1 MNRETIDERMSVRNR
16 VLAVLQGRRP
26 DHLPF
31 IDRFEVWYACHSRGG
46 TLPEEFQGMSV
57 TEIHRAV
64 GMGQQKYLVPYALKL
79 HGVEVVASFNGEV
92 FYHEKE
98 PVMEFFCGMFDFL
111 DYETPGLTVTE
122 LITPVGKLRAQHGL
136 LAENV
141 ATGTEHYIKEHL
153 IKEEADYRTVE
164 YLVER
169 AEFVPRY
176 EKVTREEA
184 KLGDIGYVVPMTPRI
199 PFQQM
204 LLEYLGEIPFF
215 YALHDSPRLVRRL
228 MTVLD
233 EQLTEILHRLA
244 DLQVPYLEFPDNLDG
259 VMSNPKL
266 FAEHCLP
273 YYQRYCEIL
282 HGQAKKVGSHTDG
295 NVRPLLALLAE
306 SGLDVCESF
315 TPAPL
320 TQCPFEE
327 AWNAWRDGP
336 IIWGGI
342 PSVILWNRTSEQEFR
357 DFVERL
363 LATIGDQ
370 LIILG
375 VGDMV
380 MGHNS
385 IRRVKY
391 IVDRVE
397 GRVAPA

>member
-1 MNRETIDERMSVRNR
+1 MNRETIDKRMSVRDR

-26 DHLPF
+26 GHLPF

-79 HGVEVVASFNGEV
+79 HGVEVVSSFNGEV

-122 LITPVGKLRAQHGL
+122 LVTPVGKLRVQHGL

-169 AEFVPRY
+169 AEFMPRY
-176 EKVTREEA
+176 EKVAQEEA

-259 VMSNPKL
+259 VMSNPRL

-273 YYQRYCEIL
+273 YYQRYSEIL

-342 PSVILWNRTSEQEFR
+342 PSVILWDRTSEKEFR
-357 DFVERL
+357 GFVERL
-363 LATIGDQ
+363 LTTIGDQ

-397 GRVAPA
+397 GRVAPD